1 MENQADTSFS
11 SKADYFRGGLF
22 TVTLS
27 GFEKANRVFIPGHR
41 FLPFLNP
48 AVRPW
53 KVQLTAQATGR
64 NLLRRIISEKPDAYK
79 SLYSLF
85 GEENFLFMLI
95 DDRSENSVKILNSV
109 DNIYKLNITAYDISS
124 ILPAETPLKTKLLFR
139 IEDWEKGHYTVFSRI
154 SAEGGEK
161 NIEAGEWIER
171 LEAGFKTVFD
181 KNRKLQMIPEVIG
194 EAFIYGGRV
203 LLENP
208 VLSLEEF
215 FEISEIN
222 NIADLISEQKEDP
235 AIEEKKRYVREKTLT
250 LIKIFTSWL
259 ENPKSD
265 SSGRI
270 DSKKILEKQV
280 LTTKR
285 TLIAVLDELNNPF
298 ISDDMIKTMLKVI
311 DESEQL
317 ISRIR

>member
-1 MENQADTSFS
+1 MENQTDTSFS
-11 SKADYFRGGLF
+11 SKADYFKGGLF

-27 GFEKANRVFIPGHR
+27 GLEKSNRVFIPGHR

-53 KVQLTAQATGR
+53 KVQLTEQETGR
-64 NLLRRIISEKPDAYK
+64 HLLRKIISEKPDAYK

-95 DDRSENSVKILNSV
+95 DDRSENSVKIINSV
-109 DNIYKLNITAYDISS
+109 DNIYKLNITTYDISS
-124 ILPAETPLKTKLLFR
+124 ILPAETPLKTEILFR

-154 SAEGGEK
+154 STEGDEK
-161 NIEAGEWIER
+161 NIEAGEWVER
-171 LEAGFKTVFD
+171 LESGFKTVFD
-181 KNRKLQMIPEVIG
+181 KKRKLQMIPEVISD
-194 EAFIYGGRV
+194 AFIYGGRV

-215 FEISEIN
+215 FEISEIS

-235 AIEEKKRYVREKTLT
+235 VIEEKKRYVREKTLK
-250 LIKIFTSWL
+250 LIKIFTSCL

-265 SSGRI
+265 SYSMIEG
-270 DSKKILEKQV
+270 KKILEKQV

-317 ISRIR
+317 ISRIC